1 MASPLRR
8 TLQQTVHDGAI
19 KSIMF
24 VKKVQLKKNEI
35 RLSTS
40 INYFYTLKKP
50 GTAIQLKCATQ
61 RMLN

>member
-24 VKKVQLKKNEI
+24 AKKVQLKKNEI

-40 INYFYTLKKP
+40 INYFYTLKKA
-50 GTAIQLKCATQ
+50 GYCNTAEVCDATDA
-61 RMLN
+61 